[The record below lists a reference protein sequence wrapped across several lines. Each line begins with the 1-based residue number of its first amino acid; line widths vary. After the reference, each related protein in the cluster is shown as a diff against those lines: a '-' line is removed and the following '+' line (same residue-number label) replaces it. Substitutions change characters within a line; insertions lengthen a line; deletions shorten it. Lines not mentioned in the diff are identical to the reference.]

1 MVQNTSRQLNIRISP
16 DLIRELDEISEAEH
30 LDRTTVVKHLLQDA
44 IKDWKLTYALRL
56 YREDRITKERA
67 AEIAGVSLYEIIDAA
82 RQQSIPARL
91 TVNEA
96 LEEIKRL
103 VPSGQLA
110 TQKTKIRRS

>member
-1 MVQNTSRQLNIRISP
+1 MVQNTSRQLNIRLSP
-16 DLIRELDEISEAEH
+16 DLLRELDEISEAEQ

-82 RQQSIPARL
+82 RQQGIPPRL
-91 TVNEA
+91 SMNET

-103 VPSGQLA
+103 VPRGQV
-110 TQKTKIRRS
+110 TSQKTKTRRS